1 MAKRIPKEQPL
12 KPLLEALQELN
23 CDGMQKSAA
32 FNFLKRDFSQIRSE
46 KDFQDAFNG
55 LMALDQ
61 LLSPQHRSYRD
72 AIANIR
78 KTLATYHSVSKW
90 LLPDDAVKR
99 LEASWREICKTFQQH
114 LPVAVWEGIEKTTV
128 EAFADVRKT
137 MERSR
142 L

>member
-1 MAKRIPKEQPL
+1 MAKRIPKEKPL
-12 KPLLEALQELN
+12 KSLLEALQELN
-23 CDGMQKSAA
+23 CDGTQKSAA

-90 LLPDDAVKR
+90 LLPDEAVTR
-99 LEASWREICKTFQQH
+99 IETSWNALCETFRKH
-114 LPVAVWEGIEKTTV
+114 LPPETWEKIEKTTV
-128 EAFADVRKT
+128 AAFSDVRQT
-137 MERSR
+137 LARSR
-142 L
+142 